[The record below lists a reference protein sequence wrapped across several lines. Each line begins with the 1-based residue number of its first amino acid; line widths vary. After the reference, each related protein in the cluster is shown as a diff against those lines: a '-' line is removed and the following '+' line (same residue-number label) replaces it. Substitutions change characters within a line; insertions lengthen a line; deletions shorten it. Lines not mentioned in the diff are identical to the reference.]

1 MEGKFSA
8 SVGGGGGCGGSDD
21 DDEWWGCGYM
31 LDLDADFGNT
41 CDIWYCGKRRSVETW
56 AGGLYISEI
65 CEVKLFLNANV
76 SVTRVL

>member
-1 MEGKFSA
+1 
-8 SVGGGGGCGGSDD
+8 
-21 DDEWWGCGYM
+21 M

-56 AGGLYISEI
+56 AGGIYISEI